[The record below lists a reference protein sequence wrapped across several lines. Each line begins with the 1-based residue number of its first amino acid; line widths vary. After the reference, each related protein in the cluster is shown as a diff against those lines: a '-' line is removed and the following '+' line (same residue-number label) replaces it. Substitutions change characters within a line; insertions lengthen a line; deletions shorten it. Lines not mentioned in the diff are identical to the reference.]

1 MNGTLSNTQ
10 NKLQMVGIIYLF
22 IKITKE
28 KKESVM
34 FMRVLMVNFAW
45 VLLTVNQQ
53 VSFNRILMYQK
64 NFKVHNQK

>member
-1 MNGTLSNTQ
+1 MNGALSNTR
-10 NKLQMVGIIYLF
+10 NKVQMVGIIYLF

-34 FMRVLMVNFAW
+34 FMRVLMVNFVW
-45 VLLTVNQQ
+45 VLLIANQQ
-53 VSFNRILMYQK
+53 VSFNRTLTYQK